1 MIPFWR
7 FHYPFQ
13 LHPQAL
19 ERVFFVNPSYQEQLN
34 CSDFSGIWFNPRLS
48 INTVIFRNY
57 LNRLFSWSPKF
68 QCVPKSLGSVF
79 HLLLFPS
86 LLFPSRMSSF
96 DSDFVIIIPPS
107 SLFLS
112 PQRLSRDI
120 RDKTLI
126 RIIRG
131 ETRRD
136 ENTEQKRRKK
146 ERKKEETEATQ
157 EQKGKERGGERRSTT
172 STTSTTTAGPQD

>member
-1 MIPFWR
+1 MFPRVLDPSFTYYSFLPSVSFR
-7 FHYPFQ
+7 F
-13 LHPQAL
+13 L
-19 ERVFFVNPSYQEQLN
+19 
-34 CSDFSGIWFNPRLS
+34 GIK
-48 INTVIFRNY
+48 T
-57 LNRLFSWSPKF
+57 
-68 QCVPKSLGSVF
+68 
-79 HLLLFPS
+79 
-86 LLFPSRMSSF
+86 SRMSSF
-96 DSDFVIIIPPS
+96 DSDFVIVIPPPFFLS
-107 SLFLS
+107 FFLS

-146 ERKKEETEATQ
+146 EERKKEETEATQ

-172 STTSTTTAGPQD
+172 QHDDDDSRTTAGPQD